1 MWRPGHR
8 NARSLAIARH
18 KRGISADYQRHFALM
33 DPPMREARKS
43 PRSLL
48 EPVGGSRSKRII
60 NHRRLISLSMGT
72 RPSDAEK
79 ATRALRQR
87 EPLLAAWLDAL
98 NRFDNPM
105 RRRAANFRE
114 HSRLRRDIDP
124 VRGLHTR
131 DVSSDLA
138 GPAPGCTRHPATA
151 FHFTSPRGSGST

>member
-33 DPPMREARKS
+33 DPLCE
-43 PRSLL
+43 RSGSRLGRC
-48 EPVGGSRSKRII
+48 PDRVGGSRSKRII

-79 ATRALRQR
+79 ATRALRERQ
-87 EPLLAAWLDAL
+87 PLLAAWLDAL

-124 VRGLHTR
+124 IRGLHTR
-131 DVSSDLA
+131 DISSDLA
-138 GPAPGCTRHPATA
+138 GPAPGFTHPATA
-151 FHFTSPRGSGST
+151 LHCTSPRGSGST